1 MIVWL
6 GVSLSGKVLLRLMEK
21 KPKGYANRVGGGF
34 IGLGKGFFVIAT
46 VYAVLLGLAPS
57 FIPQERESERVMPFV
72 RHAGRLVQ
80 RISVLD
86 LSAQVDMIKRAV
98 ISSSGSSAPESVKD

>member
-6 GVSLSGKVLLRLMEK
+6 GVSLLGKILLRFMEK
-21 KPKGYANRVGGGF
+21 KPKGYANRVGGGI

-57 FIPQERESERVMPFV
+57 FIPQKRESERVMPFV
-72 RHAGRLVQ
+72 RQAGRLVQ

-86 LSAQVDMIKRAV
+86 LSAQVDMIKGV
-98 ISSSGSSAPESVKD
+98 IISSSGSPAPKSVKD